1 MIGQIENAFR
11 KLKPDVSNDEI
22 LSVQKRIV
30 KKMAAITEKQSPFY
44 GQKLYQSIAEELGMP
59 DPYYDLKKEY
69 NQIAL
74 NMIPKLKKRL
84 EKMDDPL
91 LGAILISLIGNSID
105 FGVSLGINLEQ
116 ELADLNISCLGI
128 NNYADFR
135 RDLERARTLLIVGDN
150 AGEIVFD
157 KLLLEVIH
165 SQYPDKSLFFAV
177 RGGPAINDA
186 TINDAKMVGLGDIAE
201 IIASSASPGV
211 ILEQTSPEFRTLF
224 HSVDLIISK
233 GQGNFESLDDLNPA
247 KAEIYFFLKTKC
259 NLVANILK
267 TQLGKLIIAKK
278 SSIFT

>member
-1 MIGQIENAFR
+1 M
-11 KLKPDVSNDEI
+11 
-22 LSVQKRIV
+22 
-30 KKMAAITEKQSPFY
+30 
-44 GQKLYQSIAEELGMP
+44 
-59 DPYYDLKKEY
+59 
-69 NQIAL
+69 
-74 NMIPKLKKRL
+74 
-84 EKMDDPL
+84 
-91 LGAILISLIGNSID
+91 
-105 FGVSLGINLEQ
+105 EQ
-116 ELADLNISCLGI
+116 ELADLNISFLGI

-165 SQYPDKSLFFAV
+165 SQYPDIRLFFAA

-186 TINDAKMVGLGDIAE
+186 TINDAKMVGLADIAE
-201 IIASSASPGV
+201 IVASSASPGV
-211 ILEQTSPEFRTLF
+211 ILEQTSPEFRSLF

-259 NLVANILK
+259 NLVSNILK

-278 SSIFT
+278 SLILPATQA